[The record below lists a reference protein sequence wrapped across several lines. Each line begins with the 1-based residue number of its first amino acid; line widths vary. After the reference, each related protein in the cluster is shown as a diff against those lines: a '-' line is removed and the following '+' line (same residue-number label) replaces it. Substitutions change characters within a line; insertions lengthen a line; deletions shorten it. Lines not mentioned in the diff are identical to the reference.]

1 VNTQRTINMVAAALG
16 GEGGGVFTN
25 WLIDVADEEGW
36 LCQSTSLAGVAQ
48 RTGATIYYLEFFPRS
63 DAVESLPV
71 MSLFPSQGDID
82 IAVASEISEAGRM
95 VQRGF
100 VTPDRT
106 ALLTSTHRIYAIDE
120 KIALANGIIDASAVQ
135 SIAGK
140 YAKRTLQYDMQ
151 KLASEHNAIIS
162 AVLLGAVAG
171 ADVLPFSKATYE
183 RVIHRTGKDVGSNL
197 AAFNASF
204 EMAGNAGVEHW
215 QPLQSDVSATKFVLP
230 VAHGRKGS
238 QLLSRLEQGFEPSTH
253 EILYLGMAR
262 LVDYQDDAY
271 AEQYLDHMKMIFE
284 QDDGSNHYR
293 LTNETGR
300 WLALLMSYEDIP
312 RVAQLKTRR
321 SRLDGLRREVKA
333 APGQLLTVT
342 EFFRPRIEEISALMP
357 ACMGR
362 WVADSV
368 VCRWFLR
375 PFCRG
380 WQLQSS
386 HIGVFLLLYTMAGL
400 RRFRRGMFGYQQV
413 HAQIE
418 HWLTSIQEVGSV
430 NLQLACE
437 VAECGRLVK
446 GYGETRQRTGAQLTE
461 ILGRI
466 RQHSDIQPDQVVAW
480 REAALKDDSGDAL
493 ADLMAAR

>member
-1 VNTQRTINMVAAALG
+1 MVAAALG

-25 WLIDVADEEGW
+25 WIIDVADEEGW
-36 LCQSTSLAGVAQ
+36 LCQTTSLAGVAQ
-48 RTGATIYYLEFFPRS
+48 RTGTTIYYLEFFPRAYS
-63 DAVESLPV
+63 VEALPV

-106 ALLTSTHRIYAIDE
+106 TLLTSTHRIYAIAE
-120 KIALANGIIDASAVQ
+120 KIALANGIIDATSVQ
-135 SIAGK
+135 HIAGK
-140 YAKRTLQYDMQ
+140 YAKHTVQYDMQ

-171 ADVLPFSKATYE
+171 AGVLPFSKATYE
-183 RVIHRTGKDVGSNL
+183 RVIHQTGKDVRSNL
-197 AAFNASF
+197 AAFDASF
-204 EMAGNAGVEHW
+204 EMASIADVEHW
-215 QPLQSDVSATKFVLP
+215 HPSDTDVPGKQFALP
-230 VAHGRKGS
+230 AAHSRKGS
-238 QLLSRLEQGFEPSTH
+238 ELLFRLEQGFVPPTYEM
-253 EILYLGMAR
+253 LYQGMVR

-271 AEQYLDHMKMIFE
+271 AEQYLDHMKIIFE
-284 QDDGSNHYR
+284 QDDGSSNYR

-312 RVAQLKTRR
+312 RVAQLKTRK
-321 SRLDGLRREVKA
+321 SRFDNLRKEVQA
-333 APGQLLTVT
+333 APKQLLTVT

-357 ACMGR
+357 VSMGR
-362 WVADSV
+362 WVAASS

-380 WQLQSS
+380 WQLPSS
-386 HIGVFLLLYTMAGL
+386 HLGVFLLLYTMAGL

-413 HAQIE
+413 HAQIAN
-418 HWLTSIQEVGSV
+418 WLTSIQVVAPV

-446 GYGETRQRTGAQLTE
+446 GYGETRQRTSAQLAE

-466 RQHSDIQPDQVVAW
+466 RQQPDIQPDQVAAL

-493 ADLMAAR
+493 ADLMAAP

>member
-1 VNTQRTINMVAAALG
+1 MNTKRTVNMVAAALG

-25 WLIDVADEEGW
+25 WIIDVADEEGW
-36 LCQSTSLAGVAQ
+36 LCQTTSLAGVAQ
-48 RTGATIYYLEFFPRS
+48 RTGATIYYLEFFPRIDS
-63 DAVESLPV
+63 AEAPPV

-106 ALLTSTHRIYAIDE
+106 TLLSSTHRVYAIDE
-120 KIALANGIIDASAVQ
+120 KIALDNGIIDALSVR
-135 SIAGK
+135 SIADK
-140 YAKRTLQYDMQ
+140 YAKRTVQYDMQ
-151 KLASEHNAIIS
+151 KLASEHNAVIS

-171 ADVLPFSKATYE
+171 ASVLPFSKATYE
-183 RVIHRTGKDVGSNL
+183 WVIDNTGKDVRSNL

-204 EMAGNAGVEHW
+204 EMASATGVEHW
-215 QPLQSDVSATKFVLP
+215 NPSQTDAPESPFELP
-230 VAHGRKGS
+230 AAHNRKGS
-238 QLLSRLEQGFEPSTH
+238 EMLFRLEQGFAPPTH
-253 EILYLGMAR
+253 EMLYHGMAR

-271 AEQYLDHMKMIFE
+271 VVQYLDHMKMIFE
-284 QDDGSNHYR
+284 QDDGSDLYR

-312 RVAQLKTRR
+312 RVAQLKTRK
-321 SRLDGLRREVKA
+321 SRFDGLRSEVQA
-333 APGQLLTVT
+333 APKQLLTVT

-357 ACMGR
+357 VSMGR
-362 WVADSV
+362 WVAASV

-380 WQLQSS
+380 WRLQSS
-386 HIGVFLLLYTMAGL
+386 QIGVFLLLYILAGL
-400 RRFRRGMFGYQQV
+400 RRFRRGMFGYQQA
-413 HAQIE
+413 HEQIE
-418 HWLTSIQEVGSV
+418 HWLASIQAVAPV

-446 GYGETRQRTGAQLTE
+446 GYGETRQRTSAQLAK
-461 ILGRI
+461 ILRRI
-466 RQHSDIQPDQVVAW
+466 GQQPGIQPDQVAAL

-493 ADLMAAR
+493 ADLLAAP